1 MGNVMQAI
9 FALLPGSQPEI
20 INIGHQ
26 STDTTLL
33 HLITDR
39 NETALKVLFLRHNVL
54 VYRFVLR
61 LTDNAT
67 LAEDVVS
74 EVFLEVWRRSEGFRS
89 ESRVSTW
96 LLAIARNK
104 AKAAL
109 RRRSALPWNEGA
121 ALSMEDPTDDPE
133 KSLDRREHSAML
145 QDCLRQLAP
154 IHREVIDLV
163 YYHEKSIGEAAE
175 IIGIPANTVKTR
187 MFHARCRMGDC
198 LRQAGVHGATI

>member
-1 MGNVMQAI
+1 MQAI
-9 FALLPGSQPEI
+9 FALLPGSQPG
-20 INIGHQ
+20 INVGHQ

-33 HLITDR
+33 NLITDG

-74 EVFLEVWRRSEGFRS
+74 EVFLEVWRRSGSFRS

-121 ALSMEDPTDDPE
+121 ALLMEDPTDDPE
-133 KSLDRREHSAML
+133 KSLDRREHSAN
-145 QDCLRQLAP
+145 
-154 IHREVIDLV
+154 
-163 YYHEKSIGEAAE
+163 AARLS
-175 IIGIPANTVKTR
+175 GA
-187 MFHARCRMGDC
+187 ARSNSSRS
-198 LRQAGVHGATI
+198 H